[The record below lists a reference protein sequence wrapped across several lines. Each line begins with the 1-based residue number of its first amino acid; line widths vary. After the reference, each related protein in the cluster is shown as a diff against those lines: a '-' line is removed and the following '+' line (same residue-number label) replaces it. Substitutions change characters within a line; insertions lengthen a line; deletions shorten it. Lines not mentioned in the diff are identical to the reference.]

1 MRRPCPRSKRCT
13 KTCRRSSRWRRMN
26 QSCSSGKDGCTRC
39 SMARSSLRWHRE
51 RMTAPRLCWPSTP
64 ILRARSTSRPSV
76 RCWRLDAKTLSAF
89 EALHEDLSALK
100 SLAPD
105 EPVLQQ
111 WQRRLHTVLD
121 GEIQSQVAQG
131 AYDGAQ
137 ALLAQYADIASAEY
151 VETQRAL
158 LEKGR

>member
-1 MRRPCPRSKRCT
+1 
-13 KTCRRSSRWRRMN
+13 
-26 QSCSSGKDGCTRC
+26 
-39 SMARSSLRWHRE
+39 
-51 RMTAPRLCWPSTP
+51 
-64 ILRARSTSRPSV
+64 
-76 RCWRLDAKTLSAF
+76 DAKTLSAF

-158 LEKGR
+158 LETGCEDPVRVRSAARRLVGAQVAGAG